1 MQTHWSLTAAC
12 VRKCSRT
19 GGGGGHFEDETHG
32 RLPQEQKTFWL
43 RKGILQVQRSTD
55 VMYIV
60 LCVLQLMKPLLG

>member
-1 MQTHWSLTAAC
+1 M
-12 VRKCSRT
+12 
-19 GGGGGHFEDETHG
+19 DETHG
-32 RLPQEQKTFWL
+32 RLPQGQKTFWL

>member
-1 MQTHWSLTAAC
+1 MQSHWGLTAAC

-19 GGGGGHFEDETHG
+19 GGEGHFEDETHG
-32 RLPQEQKTFWL
+32 RLPQVQKTFWL